1 MTIRLIILISAL
13 LVMSGC
19 SVFMAADKKGVST
32 EEVMDCQTQTCF
44 ASLRDTVLVDG
55 YSADGVRVNT
65 YKSLLPQGSTGRAV
79 MHGLLD
85 VATLGIWEV
94 AGTPIEGSKGKD
106 KFLVYTTHFDNDGR
120 LLKVEMG
127 GLHGT
132 AAESEQDADTQQN
145 TNTIKSDEDIVIDN
159 NSESL
164 SNSKIEDQDNE
175 MLWEES
181 YQP

>member
-1 MTIRLIILISAL
+1 MSIRIIILISASL
-13 LVMSGC
+13 AMSGC

-32 EEVMDCQTQTCF
+32 EEVMNCQTQACF
-44 ASLRDTVLVDG
+44 ASLRDTELIDG
-55 YSADGVRVNT
+55 YSTDGVRINT

-94 AGTPIEGSKGKD
+94 AGTPIEGSKSKD
-106 KFLVYTTHFDNDGR
+106 KFLVYTTHFDNNGR

-127 GLHGT
+127 GTGGT
-132 AAESEQDADTQQN
+132 ASEPLQ
-145 TNTIKSDEDIVIDN
+145 DEDTNQSDNDVVIDKQ
-159 NSESL
+159 SESY
-164 SNSKIEDQDNE
+164 SSSETEDQDKK
-175 MLWEES
+175 MQQEES